1 MVSGAVVL
9 TRIARLL
16 TDVMQAEHAYS
27 GCDIALWD
35 ALGKRRKTPVY
46 KLLHSHFENARR
58 YREMGRQFWCGC
70 GSMAWQQATR
80 ARARAQADC
89 GGERRYK
96 PPTPWPKTPYAS
108 VLFEDTPEETRVVAE
123 RLRDA
128 GYAVVKFGWGP
139 MGPDLELDVALVREA
154 RAGLG
159 AFPMLRSRDV
169 LRQTTLIL
177 RSRGWACQ

>member
-80 ARARAQADC
+80 ARARA
-89 GGERRYK
+89 RRLTVVVNAGTSHPLLGQRHRMHRYCLR
-96 PPTPWPKTPYAS
+96 TRPKRREWWRSGY
-108 VLFEDTPEETRVVAE
+108 VMRDT
-123 RLRDA
+123 L
-128 GYAVVKFGWGP
+128 W
-139 MGPDLELDVALVREA
+139 
-154 RAGLG
+154 
-159 AFPMLRSRDV
+159 
-169 LRQTTLIL
+169 
-177 RSRGWACQ
+177 